1 MRKKLLKPILVVLLS
16 AIILAGCIPMEG
28 ASGVAGV
35 SGEKVSW
42 QLSTAWPESMFLQD
56 IPKKFAEDVEKAS
69 GGRLE
74 IEVHAAG
81 EIMGGGEILDAGDM
95 GTIDAYHGATNM
107 WIGKMPGAPFFT
119 SIPMLLDP
127 SLRLGWIYDGG
138 GLELWQKMYDEAGL
152 NIQVVPLG
160 FTGPEVL
167 AWSNKKME
175 SMEDWKGV
183 KYRTAGWWAEILKER
198 GVSVTT
204 TPAGEVYSGLERG
217 IIDAAEFATP
227 NIDKD
232 LGFDEVAEFYT
243 GPGIHQPST
252 MYYLGINK
260 DSWAELPED
269 LQEIVQITAK
279 STTLW
284 SYTKDQHESME
295 ANEYFLDKGVTP
307 VKVDQETQDHLQED
321 TINFLEKQAKDQ
333 GGIYSE
339 TWESIKE
346 YRERYTNFKDI
357 MAPETE

>member
-1 MRKKLLKPILVVLLS
+1 MRKNMLKQISLLVMS
-16 AIILAGCIPMEG
+16 AIILVGCLPTEVSNTSEN
-28 ASGVAGV
+28 SGK
-35 SGEKVSW
+35 KVKW
-42 QLSTAWPESMFLQD
+42 QLATAWPESMFLQE
-56 IPKKFAEDVEKAS
+56 IPQKFAEDVKKAS
-69 GGRLE
+69 NGRLE

-81 EIMGGGEILDAGDM
+81 EIMGGGEVLDAADM
-95 GTIDAYHGATNM
+95 GTIEAYHAATNM
-107 WIGKMPGAPFFT
+107 WIGKMPSAPFFT

-127 SLRLGWIYDGG
+127 SLRLGWVYDGG

-167 AWSNKKME
+167 AWSNKEMV
-175 SMEDWKGV
+175 SLEDWNGV

-227 NIDKD
+227 NIDRG
-232 LGFDEVAEFYT
+232 LGFDEVAKFYT
-243 GPGIHQPST
+243 GPGMHQPTT

-260 DSWAELPED
+260 DSWSELPKD
-269 LQEIVQITAK
+269 LQEIVQMAAK

-284 SYTKDQHESME
+284 SYTKDQDKSME
-295 ANEYFLDKGVTP
+295 ANEYFLDNGAIS
-307 VKVDQETQDHLQED
+307 VKVDKETQDQLQED

-333 GGIYSE
+333 GGIYEE
-339 TWESIKE
+339 TWASIKE
-346 YRERYTNFKDI
+346 YRERYTKFKDQ
-357 MAPETE
+357 MTPDTE